1 MNIRKQHVFPL
12 AVKHRVNN
20 LKSSVIH
27 LKNFSEVKNDVFVT
41 NTSEELSTHVRK
53 ALGCIIIRLF

>member
-1 MNIRKQHVFPL
+1 MYSLWLLNIAGL
-12 AVKHRVNN
+12 SNE
-20 LKSSVIH
+20 KSSVIH

-53 ALGCIIIRLF
+53 TLDFIIIRLF

>member
-12 AVKHRVNN
+12 LLNIAGLSNE
-20 LKSSVIH
+20 KSSVIH

-41 NTSEELSTHVRK
+41 NTSEELSTHVEK
-53 ALGCIIIRLF
+53 SAWVHYH